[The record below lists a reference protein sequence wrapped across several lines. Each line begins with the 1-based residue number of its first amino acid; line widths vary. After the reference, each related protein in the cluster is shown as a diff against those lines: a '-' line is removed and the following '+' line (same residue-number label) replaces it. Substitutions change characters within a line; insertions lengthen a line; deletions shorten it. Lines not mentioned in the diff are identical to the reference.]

1 MLKRLRERLP
11 QDSIFRKP
19 LVFDISV
26 VMVIKLLLI
35 TVLWHVAFKPLKP
48 AVAPD
53 VHLKMGLP
61 SSSSVTPAN
70 LPKDVNL

>member
-53 VHLKMGLP
+53 VRLKMGLP
-61 SSSSVTPAN
+61 SSSSATPAN

>member
-1 MLKRLRERLP
+1 MLKRLREHLP
-11 QDSIFRKP
+11 QDSLFRKP
-19 LVFDISV
+19 LVFEISLV
-26 VMVIKLLLI
+26 LVAKLVLI

-61 SSSSVTPAN
+61 NN
-70 LPKDVNL
+70 LPKDVKL

>member
-1 MLKRLRERLP
+1 MLKRLRERIP

-26 VMVIKLLLI
+26 VLVVKLVLI

-61 SSSSVTPAN
+61 SSSTDSPAN

>member
-11 QDSIFRKP
+11 QDSMFRKP

-26 VMVIKLLLI
+26 VLVVKLVLI

-48 AVAPD
+48 AVTPD

-61 SSSSVTPAN
+61 SSSSATPAN

>member
-11 QDSIFRKP
+11 QDSMFRKP

-26 VMVIKLLLI
+26 VLVVKLVLI
-35 TVLWHVAFKPLKP
+35 TVLWHFAFKPLKP
-48 AVAPD
+48 AVTPD

-61 SSSSVTPAN
+61 SSSATPAN

>member
-26 VMVIKLLLI
+26 VLVIKLLLI
-35 TVLWHVAFKPLKP
+35 TLLWQVAFKPLKP
-48 AVAPD
+48 PVALD

-61 SSSSVTPAN
+61 AN
-70 LPKDVNL
+70 PSKDLKP